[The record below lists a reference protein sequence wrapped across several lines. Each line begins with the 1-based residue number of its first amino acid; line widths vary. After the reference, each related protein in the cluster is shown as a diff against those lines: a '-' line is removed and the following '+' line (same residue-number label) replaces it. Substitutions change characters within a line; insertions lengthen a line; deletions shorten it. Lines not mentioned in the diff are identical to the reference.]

1 MTELDHEPPE
11 DEGQQRLP
19 EDEGWQ
25 RLDPKMLLLGPLTTV
40 RQMAVPLL
48 IALIGVGSRNILYS
62 VMALP
67 VMVFIVLLV
76 GFVPWLTT
84 RYRVTDTQLQ
94 TRRGLLS
101 RRLMTAPLDRVRS
114 VDLEAPLLHRLL
126 KLTKVEVGTGV
137 DDTRIELDSLSVQ
150 AADELRGF
158 LLARS
163 GLAGARASTAS
174 STTGATGA
182 ADSDPAAEPTED
194 RAPEPDEPD
203 LARLDWSWLR
213 FAPFSLARL
222 VIVAGALGVLSQFVD
237 DLPIL
242 RADRVREGWEWVLDQ
257 ALPLVI
263 GVTIVACLVGW
274 LVISVGGYVFQW
286 YNLRLFREHGNLRL
300 TAGLFTTRSTSVEE
314 ARIRGVALTEP
325 VLLRLVGG
333 AELAT
338 LATGVQSGVTAILPP
353 APVEVAR
360 RVGRHVLG
368 SEEPLSVTLAEHGPA
383 ARRRCHVRNQWLT
396 LIGTVAALA
405 GVLRLDWSWLVPV
418 LVLVVLTP
426 LGALLGEAE
435 YHHLGH
441 GLTDEHLVAGSGTL
455 TRTRTALE
463 RDGIIG
469 WVVNQ
474 SWFQRR
480 RDLATLIATTAAGT
494 ERVVVRD
501 LPHDRAV
508 ELADAATPGMLTEFL
523 VLPDEAVPTTG

>member
-1 MTELDHEPPE
+1 MTELDHEPPDHE
-11 DEGQQRLP
+11 PP

-40 RQMAVPLL
+40 RQMAIPLL
-48 IALIGVGSRNILYS
+48 IALIGVGSRDITYS

-67 VMVFIVLLV
+67 VMVVVVLLV

-137 DDTRIELDSLSVQ
+137 DDTRVELDSLSVQ
-150 AADELRGF
+150 AAEELRGF

-163 GLAGARASTAS
+163 AVAARARAGTTGR
-174 STTGATGA
+174 TTGATDA
-182 ADSDPAAEPTED
+182 VDSDPAA
-194 RAPEPDEPD
+194 APPDGQTPASDEPD

-213 FAPFSLARL
+213 FAPFSLSRL

-237 DLPIL
+237 DLPFL

-257 ALPLVI
+257 ALPLII

-274 LVISVGGYVFQW
+274 LVISIGGYIVQW
-286 YNLRLFREHGNLRL
+286 YDLRLFREHGNLRL

-338 LATGVQSGVTAILPP
+338 LATGVQTGVTAILPP

-360 RVGRHVLG
+360 RVGRDVLD

-383 ARRRCHVRNQWLT
+383 ARLRCHVRNQWLT
-396 LIGTVAALA
+396 VIGTVAAVA
-405 GVLRLDWSWLVPV
+405 GVIRLDWSWLVPA
-418 LVLVVLTP
+418 LVLVVLAP
-426 LGALLGEAE
+426 LGALLGEAQ
-435 YHHLGH
+435 YRHLGH
-441 GLTDEHLVAGSGTL
+441 ALTDEHLVAGSGTL

-469 WVVNQ
+469 WVINQ

-480 RDLATLIATTAAGT
+480 RDLATLVATTAAGA
-494 ERVVVRD
+494 ERVIIRD

-508 ELADAATPGMLTEFL
+508 ELADAATPGMITEFL